1 MILLIEAIKQVADGL
16 SLEFC
21 GVRLKKKKTDANS
34 RGTGNGTKAS
44 HLRERKL
51 GAFYQSV

>member
-21 GVRLKKKKTDANS
+21 GVRLKKKKQTLTLAALEIEQK
-34 RGTGNGTKAS
+34 RPT
-44 HLRERKL
+44 
-51 GAFYQSV
+51 

>member
-21 GVRLKKKKTDANS
+21 GVRLKKNN
-34 RGTGNGTKAS
+34 R
-44 HLRERKL
+44 R
-51 GAFYQSV
+51 

>member
-21 GVRLKKKKTDANS
+21 GVRFKKKTDANS
-34 RGTGNGTKAS
+34 RGTGNRTKAS

>member
-34 RGTGNGTKAS
+34 RGTGNRTKAS